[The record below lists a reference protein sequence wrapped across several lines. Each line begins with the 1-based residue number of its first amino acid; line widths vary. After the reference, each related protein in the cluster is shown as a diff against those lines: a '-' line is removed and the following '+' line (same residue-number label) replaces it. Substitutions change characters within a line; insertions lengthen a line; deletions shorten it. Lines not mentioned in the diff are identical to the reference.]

1 MVKVIIEMDGKKV
14 FEQESEFAHVL
25 VGTRDEGDKGYNQI
39 SGLVGTIKN
48 PAYFPGMAVKGMSQV
63 MKEACE
69 GDKKAYLLLLS
80 SARMRL
86 DEILEEEV
94 ASNGAA
100 AKDALL
106 AAIMTGLEKGDKN
119 SDGGEH

>member
-1 MVKVIIEMDGKKV
+1 MVKVIIELDGKKV
-14 FEQESEFAHVL
+14 FEKESEFAHIL
-25 VGTRDEGDKGYNQI
+25 TGTYDESDEKYDRI
-39 SGLVGTIKN
+39 AGLVGTIKD
-48 PAYFPGMAVKGMSQV
+48 PVHFPGMAVTGMAQV

-86 DEILEEEV
+86 DEILEAEV
-94 ASNGAA
+94 ANNGRA

-106 AAIMTGLEKGDKN
+106 AAIKVGASRGEKK
-119 SDGGEH
+119 S

>member
-25 VGTRDEGDKGYNQI
+25 VGTRDESDKGYNQI
-39 SGLVGTIKN
+39 SDLVGTIKN
-48 PAYFPGMAVKGMSQV
+48 PVYFPGMAVKGMSQV
-63 MKEACE
+63 KEACE

-86 DEILEEEV
+86 DEILEAEV
-94 ASNGAA
+94 ASNGGA

-106 AAIMTGLEKGDKN
+106 AAIEVGASRGEKK
-119 SDGGEH
+119 S

>member
-1 MVKVIIEMDGKKV
+1 MVKVIIELDGKKV
-14 FEQESEFAHVL
+14 FEKESEFAHIL
-25 VGTRDEGDKGYNQI
+25 TGTYDDSDKKYDRI
-39 SGLVGTIKN
+39 AGLVGNIKD
-48 PAYFPGMAVKGMSQV
+48 PVHFPGMAVAGMAQV

-80 SARMRL
+80 SAWMRL
-86 DEILEEEV
+86 DEILVAEV

-106 AAIMTGLEKGDKN
+106 MAIEVGASREGKK
-119 SDGGEH
+119 S

>member
-25 VGTRDEGDKGYNQI
+25 VGTRDESDKGYNQI
-39 SGLVGTIKN
+39 SGLVGTVKN
-48 PAYFPGMAVKGMSQV
+48 PVYFPGMAVKGMSQV

-86 DEILEEEV
+86 DEILEKESVE
-94 ASNGAA
+94 NGT
-100 AKDALL
+100 ALKNVL
-106 AAIMTGLEKGDKN
+106 MAAIKSDLNKGEQKN
-119 SDGGEH
+119 L

>member
-1 MVKVIIEMDGKKV
+1 MVKVIIELDGKKV
-14 FEQESEFAHVL
+14 FEKESEFAHIL
-25 VGTRDEGDKGYNQI
+25 TGTYDESDKKYDRI
-39 SGLVGTIKN
+39 AGLVGTIKD
-48 PAYFPGMAVKGMSQV
+48 PVHFPGMAVAGMAQV

-86 DEILEEEV
+86 DEILEAEV

-106 AAIMTGLEKGDKN
+106 TAIEVGASREGKK
-119 SDGGEH
+119 S

>member
-25 VGTRDEGDKGYNQI
+25 VGTRDESDKGYNQI

-86 DEILEEEV
+86 DEILEAEV

-106 AAIMTGLEKGDKN
+106 MAIEVGASREGKK
-119 SDGGEH
+119 S

>member
-25 VGTRDEGDKGYNQI
+25 VGTRDESDKGYNQI
-39 SGLVGTIKN
+39 SDLVGTIKN
-48 PAYFPGMAVKGMSQV
+48 PVYFPGMAVKGMSQV
-63 MKEACE
+63 MTEACE

-86 DEILEEEV
+86 DEILEAEV
-94 ASNGAA
+94 ASNGGA

-106 AAIMTGLEKGDKN
+106 AAIEVGASRGEKK
-119 SDGGEH
+119 S

>member
-25 VGTRDEGDKGYNQI
+25 VGTRDESDNQI

-48 PAYFPGMAVKGMSQV
+48 PVYFPGMAVKGMSQV

-86 DEILEEEV
+86 DEILEAEV
-94 ASNGAA
+94 ASNRAA